1 MSQGNRVNVP
11 ALAISLIAL
20 FVALGGNVYA
30 AAKINGR
37 AIRVKSLPGNRVKLH
52 SIAANRLKP
61 GVLRGAGSSG
71 LLTGADINELTLGQV
86 PEAAHAETADS
97 AASAG
102 EAQTAV
108 NAVNAI
114 NAETVNGHHAGCLP
128 GTQPLPEPADRARV
142 RAPPPRRWRPPTALR
157 RAVRSPRRSSSPP
170 SPNSQA

>member
-128 GTQPLPEPADRARV
+128 GTQPLPEPAGRARV